1 MTGLMIQKELLY
13 LSRCYRASCSL
24 RRKRALLKGSFKR
37 LGCGFPCLILPFGN
51 LWRHDVGA
59 PELIF
64 VMAMTVILSGRCAW
78 QGPRK

>member
-1 MTGLMIQKELLY
+1 MSVGALGVNVLFSRGLLNDW
-13 LSRCYRASCSL
+13 
-24 RRKRALLKGSFKR
+24 GVV
-37 LGCGFPCLILPFGN
+37 FPILFFGN
-51 LWRHDVGA
+51 LWRHDASA